1 MNGKICVAIRSL
13 NMIDRLELN
22 NFQKHKKI
30 NIEFKKGLNIIVGPS
45 DAGKSAIF
53 RSLDFILFNGAK
65 KSNIITNG
73 QKQTEVIIDIDD
85 MCVRRIKGSNTNKYY
100 LDDMEFKAFGTKPP
114 KEISD
119 IINLGDV
126 NIQDQHSKP
135 FLISETPGEVA
146 KYLNNLINIDT
157 IDKLN
162 SVFIS
167 KQKKIKNNIK
177 LVREDYEDI
186 KKTYDKNKTLLGK
199 LKIRFID
206 LEDRSR
212 LKEKKQEEVETLIDL
227 IDQYEDNSKIFTDR
241 HSELKK
247 EYSRISRYYNKV
259 LELGDKMYILR
270 KIVNKKPG

>member
-1 MNGKICVAIRSL
+1 
-13 NMIDRLELN
+13 MIDRLELN